1 MTTSLADRAAAL
13 AKPNRAAP
21 VQATEPAP
29 QIPLPLSAEMPEINI
44 PDAPEGGPEMV
55 PVNIA
60 WLRVRATVR
69 SISKDGTYN
78 ASGTRYNFRGVDQAL
93 NAFGPATLLHGVS
106 ILPIDVDAS
115 YRDTKT
121 AAGKSTRECTVLV
134 TYRIVGP
141 MGDHVDA
148 KAAGESL
155 DGGDKGSAKAQAV
168 ALRVLLLHGGLVPTG
183 DPDPDSQNMERG
195 EAQVR
200 PPASY
205 RDEILHA
212 GTTRQRMA
220 QIRNELRQLRMW
232 SATVANEL
240 GQDEPLVELL
250 DRVGRERFAPKPQQ
264 APDADEPADATAGH
278 WRDPETGEEI
288 PNDVGVQP
296 GEFGGES

>member
-1 MTTSLADRAAAL
+1 MSTTLAERAAAL
-13 AKPNRAAP
+13 AGHSAAAPPAAEPRAA
-21 VQATEPAP
+21 APALP
-29 QIPLPLSAEMPEINI
+29 MPLPEVNI
-44 PDAPEGGPEMV
+44 PEPPPEGPDQV
-55 PVNIA
+55 PVWVA
-60 WLRVRATVR
+60 WSRVMGEVR
-69 SISKDGTYN
+69 GIGKNSRVTEGPAKFAY
-78 ASGTRYNFRGVDQAL
+78 RGVDDAL
-93 NAFGPATLLHGVS
+93 NVFGPACRLHGVLV
-106 ILPIDVDAS
+106 LPVGVEAS

-121 AAGKSTRECTVLV
+121 STGKPTRECTVV
-134 TYRIVGP
+134 VSYRIYGP
-141 MGDHVDA
+141 SGDFIEVQ
-148 KAAGESL
+148 AAGESL
-155 DGGDKGSAKAQAV
+155 DTQDKGTAKAQAV
-168 ALRVLLLHGGLVPTG
+168 ALRTLLMHGGLVPTG
-183 DPDPDSQNMERG
+183 DPDPDSKSVERG

-288 PNDVGVQP
+288 PNNVGVQP